1 MFSLTAFLMDLGLSE
16 IAAGFGILVLVSGAV
31 GVAYNAFRTQRNK
44 LRDDATK
51 QKADA
56 AKEWREVADAHAEKI
71 ALLDLQVKTCKKEHE
86 NCELRINDLTEFNL
100 RLQARERGYQ
110 RVINKLEIRSK
121 LEPTD
126 WNDITDAPSFD
137 TR

>member
-1 MFSLTAFLMDLGLSE
+1 MPFSSIALMDFGFSE
-16 IAAGFGILVLVSGAV
+16 IAAAFGILVLVAGAA

-44 LRDDATK
+44 VRDDATK

-56 AKEWREVADAHAEKI
+56 AKEWREVADAHAEKL
-71 ALLDLQVKTCKKEHE
+71 ALLDLQFKTCKKEHE
-86 NCELRINDLTEFNL
+86 ACEFRINDLTEFNL

-110 RVINKLEIRSK
+110 RVINKLEIRLK

-126 WNDITDAPSFD
+126 WNDITDAPS
-137 TR
+137 